1 MYRTLKMTLAASAML
16 VLAGCQTTSVLG
28 VNKAE
33 APIPRDAMAFMRAQG
48 MTAASP
54 IMMRIFKEEAVLEV
68 WKQAPTGRYEMVKEY
83 EICTFS
89 GQKGPKHK
97 EGDRQAPEGFYFVGK
112 RQMNPKSSFHL
123 SFNLGFP
130 NRYDRSLGRAGSH
143 LMVHG
148 DCSSAGCY
156 AMTDEY
162 IEEIYAFA
170 REALRGGQQS
180 EFQVQAFPF
189 RMTPENMAAH
199 RGDKYFDYWK
209 MLKQGY
215 DHFELTKQPPK
226 VDVCDRRYVFNVA
239 PTETGIQ
246 LNASSQCP
254 ELQMPRN
261 LAMAYSEMASEHAL
275 AFESAVAKLEG
286 RRGVSEQALMQS
298 IIPEETLAIIEASI
312 AAVPEPVEPV
322 AVEPAIVEPEADAV
336 PPTVSPAPTPVAAAP
351 SPVTVE
357 TTEVATIPVTVQPAP
372 QSAFPAAPAPPPPAI
387 VTTGPAA
394 TQ

>member
-1 MYRTLKMTLAASAML
+1 MRGMLKIAVAVSALAL
-16 VLAGCQTTSVLG
+16 LAGCQASSVLG
-28 VNKAE
+28 INKSE
-33 APIPRDAMAFMRAQG
+33 VPLPRDALAFMRSQG

-54 IMMRIFKEEAVLEV
+54 IMMRIFKEEATLEI
-68 WKQAPTGRYEMVKEY
+68 WKQGPTGRYQLVKEY
-83 EICTFS
+83 EICTYS
-89 GQKGPKHK
+89 GQKGPKYK

-112 RQMNPKSSFHL
+112 RHLNPKSSYHL

-130 NRYDRSLGRAGSH
+130 NRFDRAHGRTGSH

-170 REALRGGQQS
+170 REALRGGQQA

-199 RGDKYFDYWK
+199 RNDQHFEYWT

-239 PTETGIQ
+239 PTEDGMKF
-246 LNASSQCP
+246 NAVSQCP

-261 LAMAYSEMASEHAL
+261 LALAYSEMASEHTL
-275 AFESAVAKLEG
+275 AFENAVARLEG
-286 RRGVSEQALMQS
+286 RKKILEQGLQQS
-298 IIPEETLAIIEASI
+298 LIPAETLAIIEASI
-312 AAVPEPVEPV
+312 TAPPPFEEPVEPV
-322 AVEPAIVEPEADAV
+322 TAEVINPVT
-336 PPTVSPAPTPVAAAP
+336 PTVATVAQTT
-351 SPVTVE
+351 VDVVE
-357 TTEVATIPVTVQPAP
+357 TSVPSEGSGLFPV
-372 QSAFPAAPAPPPPAI
+372 APPPPAAVVI
-387 VTTGPAA
+387 TGPVNETAG
-394 TQ
+394 Q

>member
-1 MYRTLKMTLAASAML
+1 MRGVFKLAVAASAL
-16 VLAGCQTTSVLG
+16 AVLAGCQASSVLG
-28 VNKAE
+28 VNKAD
-33 APIPRDAMAFMRAQG
+33 APLPRDALAFMRSEG

-54 IMMRIFKEEAVLEV
+54 IMMRIFKEEAILEV
-68 WKQAPTGRYEMVKEY
+68 WKQAPTGRYELVKEY
-83 EICTFS
+83 EICTYS
-89 GQKGPKHK
+89 GQKGPKYK

-112 RQMNPKSSFHL
+112 RHLNPRSSYHL

-130 NRYDRSLGRAGSH
+130 NRYDRSHGRTGSH

-170 REALRGGQQS
+170 REALRGGLQS

-199 RGDKYFDYWK
+199 RDDRHFEYWT

-239 PTETGIQ
+239 PTEEGMSFQ
-246 LNASSQCP
+246 ASSQCP
-254 ELQMPRN
+254 ELQMPRG
-261 LAMAYSEMASEHAL
+261 LALAYSEMATEHTL
-275 AFESAVAKLEG
+275 AFENAVARLEG
-286 RRGVSEQALMQS
+286 RGKLLEQGLQQS
-298 IIPEETLAIIEASI
+298 LIPAETLAIIEASI
-312 AAVPEPVEPV
+312 AAPPPVVEPVE
-322 AVEPAIVEPEADAV
+322 VETPELITEPLPPADAA
-336 PPTVSPAPTPVAAAP
+336 VST
-351 SPVTVE
+351 SVE
-357 TTEVATIPVTVQPAP
+357 NVSTSTQPAGDP
-372 QSAFPAAPAPPPPAI
+372 LFPVAPPPPAAVVI
-387 VTTGPAA
+387 TGPQDTTAA
-394 TQ
+394 Q